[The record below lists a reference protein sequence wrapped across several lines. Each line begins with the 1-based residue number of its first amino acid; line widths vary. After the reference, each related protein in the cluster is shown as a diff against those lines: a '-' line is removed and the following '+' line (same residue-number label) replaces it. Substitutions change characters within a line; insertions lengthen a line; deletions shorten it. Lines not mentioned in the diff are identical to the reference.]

1 MAKRRGP
8 SASRPQT
15 RSEAAKE
22 RREASTSE
30 RGVEDDDK
38 FSQLTSEFLQHDG
51 KRAKLS
57 AKQHELEQKVKDK
70 ESYVRYQKLEVEKQ
84 EHELEV
90 QKHKLEVLRRE
101 LEDLV
106 EQRQPLRREMEQ
118 LEQNWL
124 PKGHRLKDVCSAR
137 EIENATHLDKLP
149 HEVWAKI
156 LNNLNENDLF
166 PLALSCR
173 CFRQKQK
180 ELVERAE
187 YLAFQT
193 SFGARVP
200 DHDYYDVDPVSADY
214 LRFCSKEKVSLEVRD
229 KRNLYT
235 RCLAAFHGHLP
246 LLQELLLEEFKPS
259 NTSDDTAIRDDL
271 LSEFTKFAGE
281 SSSSSLSLLWIL
293 TYFSLFRSAWR
304 PTGDLGVVENSEGVR
319 AGYRSL
325 WLCLR
330 RRPF

>member
-1 MAKRRGP
+1 MMVRSSQRGKMAKRKG
-8 SASRPQT
+8 SSTSRPRT
-15 RSEAAKE
+15 RSTAAKE
-22 RREASTSE
+22 RREAKTSE
-30 RGVEDDDK
+30 TDVEEDDK
-38 FSQLTSEFLQHDG
+38 EFRQLTQEFSQLEG

-57 AKQHELEQKVKDK
+57 SKQHKLEQKVKN
-70 ESYVRYQKLEVEKQ
+70 EQRKLEEQ
-84 EHELEV
+84 
-90 QKHKLEVLRRE
+90 QRKLEELKHDTEEQLRSLRRE
-101 LEDLV
+101 V
-106 EQRQPLRREMEQ
+106 EQ
-118 LEQNWL
+118 LEQTWI
-124 PKGHRLKDVCSAR
+124 PKGHRLKDVCNAR
-137 EIENATHLDKLP
+137 EAENATHLDKLP

-293 TYFSLFRSAWR
+293 TYFSLFRSARR